1 MATTAGAAEPL
12 QQADEAVAAG
22 DLDGA
27 VVHLSAAIR
36 RLTAAGDDRAAAM
49 ACARLGDLY
58 ANGLGSRVAARPW
71 FRRAIRLVEDD
82 EPCVEQGWVAL
93 APMGCDVEDPE
104 VLLARAEL
112 ALDRARRFGDA
123 DLEVKALADGGL
135 AHVHTGRVAEGMA
148 MIDEAMALAS
158 SGVAEDADVV
168 GKSVCSFY
176 TACYYTADFE
186 RAESWSRTFRR
197 RGILGPAP
205 GPQVFLS
212 NHCDS
217 VQATLLCHLGRW
229 SEAEDLLV
237 RAQAEFE
244 QVMPMPAWHP
254 PIALADLRILQGRL
268 AEAEALLLGRDD
280 QMEALLP
287 AARLHLARG
296 DHDLARATAHRG
308 LRMMADDR
316 VRTASLLG
324 VLVDA
329 DLGRG
334 DLGAARAASAE
345 LDSRTGGLGLPVLDA
360 EAARLRARVRAAD
373 GDPAAAVAALH
384 DGLDRLHDRDLPLL
398 RMTLHRDLARLHDAA
413 GDRAAAVVEA
423 RTVAALLAR
432 LDVVPTADDTALLG
446 GLGVDVAPGPS
457 GEGCRVAT
465 LAAEG
470 AWWTAACGDTRVR
483 LRGTKGLRYLADLVA
498 HPGVERHVLDLVD
511 LVEGVAPRDAGTD
524 RRRLGDA
531 GELLDAR
538 ARSAYRRRLSELRDE
553 VEEALAVE
561 DDDRAARA
569 QTEIDALVAELSRA
583 FGLGGRARRA
593 SAAAERA
600 RLNVT
605 RALRAALAHLV
616 EALPEAGELL
626 DRRVRTG
633 TFCAYE
639 PHPDDGAVWTVQS
652 RLNGDAPG

>member
-1 MATTAGAAEPL
+1 MATTAGATGTL
-12 QQADEAVAAG
+12 QQVDEAVAAG

-27 VVHLSAAIR
+27 VAHLSAAIR

-58 ANGLGSRVAARPW
+58 ANGLGSKVAARPW
-71 FRRAIRLVEDD
+71 FRRAMRLVEGD
-82 EPCVEQGWVAL
+82 EPCVEQGWAAL

-104 VLLARAEL
+104 VLLARADM

-135 AHVHTGRVAEGMA
+135 ARVHTGQVAEGMA
-148 MIDEAMALAS
+148 MIDEAMALAC
-158 SGVAEDADVV
+158 SGVDHDADVV
-168 GKSVCSFY
+168 GRSVCSFY

-186 RAESWSRTFRR
+186 RAESWSRTFRQ
-197 RGILGPAP
+197 RGILGPEP

-212 NHCDS
+212 SHCDS

-237 RAQAEFE
+237 RAQAAFE
-244 QVMPMPAWHP
+244 QVMPVPAWHP

-280 QMEALLP
+280 QIEALVP
-287 AARLHLARG
+287 TARLHLARG
-296 DHDLARATAHRG
+296 DHDLARATARRG

-316 VRTASLLG
+316 VRTATLLG

-329 DLGRG
+329 ELGR
-334 DLGAARAASAE
+334 DDVAAARAASAE
-345 LDSRTGGLGLPVLDA
+345 LDRRTGDLGLPVLDA

-384 DGLDRLHDRDLPLL
+384 DGLDAVRDRDLPLL
-398 RMTLHRDLARLHDAA
+398 TMTLHRDLARVHEAA

-423 RTVAALLAR
+423 RAVAALLGR
-432 LDVVPTADDTALLG
+432 LDVVPSAGDTALLG
-446 GLGVDVAPGPS
+446 GLGVDVATGPAA
-457 GEGCRVAT
+457 EGCRVAT
-465 LAAEG
+465 LAADR
-470 AWWTAACGDTRVR
+470 AWFTAACGDTQVR
-483 LRGTKGLRYLADLVA
+483 LRATKGLQYLADLVA

-511 LVEGVAPRDAGTD
+511 LVEGVATGDAGTD

-538 ARSAYRRRLSELRDE
+538 ARAAYRRRLTELRDE
-553 VEEALAVE
+553 AEEALAVE
-561 DDDRAARA
+561 DDARAARA
-569 QTEIDALVAELSRA
+569 QAEIDALVAELSRA

-593 SAAAERA
+593 SSVAERA

-605 RALRAALAHLV
+605 RALRAALANLV
-616 EALPEAGELL
+616 GALPEAGALL
-626 DRRVRTG
+626 DQRIRTG
-633 TFCAYE
+633 VFCAYE
-639 PHPDDGAVWTVQS
+639 PHPDDGAVWTVPS
-652 RLNGDAPG
+652 RLNGDGSD